1 MDLERVL
8 WEARPALFRYAISL
22 CRQREEAEDLVQTAF
37 VRAWERA
44 GLIRERGADAC
55 RAYLFKVVHNAYID
69 RLRKRRPEL
78 PAEQA
83 PDDGC
88 WDDLSGPDVEE
99 LLSALP
105 QGIRAVVR
113 LKGVEGLNSTEIAEA
128 LQIPAATVRT
138 RLRAARLYLKKRR
151 ENE

>member
-44 GLIRERGADAC
+44 GLMRERGADAC

-78 PAEQA
+78 PAEQGAGRRMLGRSVRPGCGGAAFRA
-83 PDDGC
+83 PTRHTRG
-88 WDDLSGPDVEE
+88 
-99 LLSALP
+99 
-105 QGIRAVVR
+105 R
-113 LKGVEGLNSTEIAEA
+113 
-128 LQIPAATVRT
+128 PA
-138 RLRAARLYLKKRR
+138 
-151 ENE
+151 